1 MKKVLIVAT
10 AGGFVPKFENNDV
23 KLLAELGYELH
34 YAADFN
40 NRVYEFDD
48 EYWNTHHIITH
59 QIDFVKKLSDVKDNL
74 RAYRSLK
81 ELIRRVRPDMVHCH
95 NPIAAALTRAAIGR
109 KSRIKVIYTAH
120 GFHFYRGA
128 SPLSIIY
135 RLAERLFAHY
145 TDVLVTINR
154 EDYHQALKFH
164 LKEGGS
170 VVMIPGVGVDLD
182 KFVPKTAGLPEKEAV
197 CDSNDKVYRIV
208 SVGELNTNKNHKTAV
223 RAVALLNNDRIRY
236 DIYGK
241 GPARQELE
249 ALIARLGLYGRVRLC
264 GYCDDVAAV
273 LRDTDCFVFPSIR
286 EGLGMA
292 ALEAMACG
300 VPVIALDQRGTRQ
313 YMRHGRNG
321 YICDNEPAAI
331 AGAIDRLMKL
341 PPDELAT
348 MCECAR
354 DTAGNFGQNNT
365 IEIMRRVYR
374 RVDMQVRSKSY

>member
-1 MKKVLIVAT
+1 MKKALIVAT
-10 AGGFVPKFENNDV
+10 AGGFVPKFEDNDV

-40 NRVYEFDD
+40 NRVYEFDS
-48 EYWNTHHIITH
+48 EYWNTHHIVPH
-59 QIDFVKKLSDVKDNL
+59 QIDFVKKLSDVKGNL

-81 ELIRRVRPDMVHCH
+81 ELIRRVRPDLVHCH

-109 KSRIKVIYTAH
+109 KNGIKVIYTAH

-135 RLAERLFAHY
+135 KLAERFFAHY

-154 EDYHQALKFH
+154 EDYQQALKFH

-170 VVMIPGVGVDLD
+170 VVMIPGVGVDLE
-182 KFVPKTAGLPEKEAV
+182 KFVPKAAVLPEKETV

-208 SVGELNTNKNHKTAV
+208 SVGELNANKNHKTAI

-236 DIYGK
+236 NIYGK

-249 ALIARLGLYGRVRLC
+249 TLIARLGLRGRVNLC
-264 GYCDDVAAV
+264 GYCDDVAA
-273 LRDTDCFVFPSIR
+273 LLYDTDCFVFPSIR

-300 VPVIALDQRGTRQ
+300 VPVITLNQRGARQ
-313 YMRHGRNG
+313 YMLHGRNG
-321 YICDNEPAAI
+321 YVCDNEPAAI
-331 AGAIDRLMKL
+331 AKTIERLMKL
-341 PPDELAT
+341 PPDELAA
-348 MCECAR
+348 MRKCAR
-354 DTAGNFGQNNT
+354 DTAGNFGQNST

>member
-1 MKKVLIVAT
+1 MKKALIVAT
-10 AGGFVPKFENNDV
+10 AGGFVPKFEDNDV

-48 EYWNTHHIITH
+48 EYWNMHHITTH
-59 QIDFVKKLSDVKDNL
+59 QIDFVKKLSDGKGNL
-74 RAYRSLK
+74 SAYRSLR
-81 ELIRRVRPDMVHCH
+81 ELIGRVRPDLVHCH

-135 RLAERLFAHY
+135 RLAERFFAHC

-154 EDYHQALKFH
+154 EDYRQALKFH

-170 VVMIPGVGVDLD
+170 VVMIPGVGIDLD
-182 KFVPKTAGLPEKEAV
+182 KFSPKAVPSEKGTV
-197 CDSNDKVYRIV
+197 CDSNGKEYRIV
-208 SVGELNTNKNHKTAV
+208 SVGELNANKNHKTAI

-236 DIYGK
+236 NIYGK

-249 ALIARLGLYGRVRLC
+249 ALIARLGLCGRVKLC

-300 VPVIALDQRGTRQ
+300 VPVIALNQRGARQ
-313 YMRHGRNG
+313 YMLHGRNG
-321 YICDNEPAAI
+321 YICANEPAAI
-331 AGAIDRLMKL
+331 AKAIDCLMKQ
-341 PPDELAT
+341 PPDELAA
-348 MCECAR
+348 MRKCAR
-354 DTAGNFGQNNT
+354 DTAGNFGQNST